1 MMYSLL
7 TKWNQDVTFVN
18 GRPRHSQS
26 QGLIERGNREVEK
39 KIAAMKHDRGFGPAE
54 TSFPWASWLP
64 EIMFALNIQRHE
76 TIKETPYK
84 IVFGRSPL
92 TSRALPNGEERHI
105 IYEEELMGIPVPD
118 NLDDPLEFLED
129 VYELEGYL
137 GGNDDDLVDDVI
149 DAVNEMTGDVVEDV
163 GDTADDVVD
172 TDVLMGDSLI
182 IEAES
187 EV

>member
-39 KIAAMKHDRGFGPAE
+39 EIAAMKHERGFGSAG

-64 EIMFALNIQRHE
+64 EIMFALNIQMHE

-92 TSRALPNGEERHI
+92 TSRALPNGEESHI
-105 IYEEELMGIPVPD
+105 VYEEELMNIPVPD
-118 NLDDPLEFLED
+118 NLDDSLE
-129 VYELEGYL
+129 YL
-137 GGNDDDLVDDVI
+137 
-149 DAVNEMTGDVVEDV
+149 
-163 GDTADDVVD
+163 
-172 TDVLMGDSLI
+172 
-182 IEAES
+182 
-187 EV
+187 